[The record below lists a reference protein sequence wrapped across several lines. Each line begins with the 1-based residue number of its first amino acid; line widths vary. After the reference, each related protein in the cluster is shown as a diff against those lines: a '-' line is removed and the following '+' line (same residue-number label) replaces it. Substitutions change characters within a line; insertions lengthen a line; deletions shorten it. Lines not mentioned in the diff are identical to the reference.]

1 VGNSLAFTDEFF
13 KKLDLPAPYDGI
25 KNELATK

>member
-1 VGNSLAFTDEFF
+1 VQNSLAYTDEFF
-13 KKLDLPAPYDGI
+13 NKLELPAPYDGI